1 VRENAER
8 EEVRDGGWRRERRE
22 RREKNREG
30 RINKRQDEP

>member
-1 VRENAER
+1 
-8 EEVRDGGWRRERRE
+8 VRDGRWRREKRE